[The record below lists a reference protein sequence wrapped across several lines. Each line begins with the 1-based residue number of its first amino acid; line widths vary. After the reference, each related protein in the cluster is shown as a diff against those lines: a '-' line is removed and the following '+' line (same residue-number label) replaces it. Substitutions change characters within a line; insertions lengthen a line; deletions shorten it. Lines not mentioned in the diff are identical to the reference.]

1 MQGILGHAEG
11 YNSKRK
17 CNCLSLSKQNW
28 KSNFKFPYMEFPYT
42 SFSKEKEFNNKFDDW
57 HRWVF
62 IKYVRGGVRGFY
74 KFLKK
79 YLVAQGT
86 IELYISDP
94 SSLFVKNF
102 MTPPINFSSLFKACL
117 P

>member
-17 CNCLSLSKQNW
+17 CNCLSLSNQNW
-28 KSNFKFPYMEFPYT
+28 KSNFKFPYMEFPYI